1 MAASE
6 LAAGRPH
13 AYISC
18 CKTLKLRCLL
28 ASALA
33 QLSQGGKRKRAQAYA
48 AAAGSESSLIWELA
62 AACPAD
68 QPSRLLVLDDV
79 QQLLAAAEGPLS
91 SLLALREQAG
101 ANVSL
106 LLLSRAQ
113 PSALG
118 LLGLLPGIVAIAF
131 AAYSEAQLVDILA
144 AAGPPAATM
153 PSSSLTNS
161 SSLTTSSTQQ
171 QQQQRRLYRDF
182 LANLVVQQFKVMSRC
197 LPDLASQAAALWPR
211 YLAAATAQQQRRR
224 QHADDDEDLEVQQGA
239 AGYAAVRERLQ
250 GALECFQPAACC
262 SLNPAAAAAAGVQ
275 QQAGA
280 QRQQQQ
286 QQQLGVSGKSMAAGL
301 ELCRMSKLLI
311 ISAFLASR
319 NKPSVDRQLFDD
331 GAGFKRRSGVRRR
344 NVMGASRQA
353 EAAKAAELK
362 GPHSFSFARLMAV
375 YANLLAAD
383 ENHTAA
389 AGSAGSSLVQLQL
402 QQLRGDAAAAAAP
415 GGAAAAMG
423 GGWLG
428 VQSADVMVGVK
439 SLVAARLLT
448 QACDDVLEGPR
459 FGCEA
464 PQELVQQLAMDCGVP
479 LTSYL
484 NRAEAVSSQ
493 AKYVAKRLS
502 LSVGKAAWLAST
514 TLLVLLVP
522 LVIEMDREAQLLDME
537 KEQMSVLTSPKSS

>member
-1 MAASE
+1 MAPGAAEPQQQQLLCLNSSSCQQWQHREQQVQQLRLLLNRQHVPDILVHGPSCTGKSSIVRE

-48 AAAGSESSLIWELA
+48 AAPGSESSLIWELA

-79 QQLLAAAEGPLS
+79 QQLLAAAEGPLP

-118 LLGLLPGIVAIAF
+118 LLGLLPGIVAVAF
-131 AAYSEAQLVDILA
+131 PAYSEAQLVDILA

-153 PSSSLTNS
+153 PSSSLT
-161 SSLTTSSTQQ
+161 TSSTQQ
-171 QQQQRRLYRDF
+171 QKQQRRLYRDF
-182 LANLVVQQFKVMSRC
+182 LQNLVVQQFKVMSRC

-211 YLAAATAQQQRRR
+211 YLAAATAQQQQQRRR

-262 SLNPAAAAAAGVQ
+262 SLNPAAPAAAGVQ
-275 QQAGA
+275 QQQAGA
-280 QRQQQQ
+280 QRQQ

-389 AGSAGSSLVQLQL
+389 AGNSSSSLAQLQL
-402 QQLRGDAAAAAAP
+402 QQLRGDAAAAAAAP
-415 GGAAAAMG
+415 GGAMG

-484 NRAEAVSSQ
+484 
-493 AKYVAKRLS
+493 KYV
-502 LSVGKAAWLAST
+502 
-514 TLLVLLVP
+514 
-522 LVIEMDREAQLLDME
+522 
-537 KEQMSVLTSPKSS
+537 